1 MSMQNA
7 NVLHGS
13 AYATTLIGRFFSFI
27 LSREPCKCESV
38 CGFRVFFVRF
48 VWSNWWTSVHSI
60 YIDWGDFCLKTLAI
74 KIYSVGFQFFSLK
87 HRTHGTATEQK
98 CVVFFSMFCES
109 SRFIDYSH
117 EIRTGRRMVCSVQQQ
132 HVQEMCG
139 QHFASLFEFH
149 SKPYLLLFVHREQRQ
164 SRNNL
169 RTMLIVFA
177 LRIFINF
184 FLSICFWFG
193 SVESCCNMSKYVQ
206 NGRNSLSLTANT
218 GTWTW
223 TWTNEKLQRST
234 WLFDL
239 THTHAHILSISLAKH
254 WYPITHKIG
263 SYIFSN
269 IFSLHRL

>member
-1 MSMQNA
+1 
-7 NVLHGS
+7 
-13 AYATTLIGRFFSFI
+13 
-27 LSREPCKCESV
+27 
-38 CGFRVFFVRF
+38 
-48 VWSNWWTSVHSI
+48 
-60 YIDWGDFCLKTLAI
+60 
-74 KIYSVGFQFFSLK
+74 
-87 HRTHGTATEQK
+87 
-98 CVVFFSMFCES
+98 MFCES

-117 EIRTGRRMVCSVQQQ
+117 EIQTGRRMVCSVQQQ

-269 IFSLHRL
+269 IFASSVIFKTDIENHRINYSSRIFIWSTHVLRRLCYQFFPIFSFVMHAHRTQLSSYSFIFVSS